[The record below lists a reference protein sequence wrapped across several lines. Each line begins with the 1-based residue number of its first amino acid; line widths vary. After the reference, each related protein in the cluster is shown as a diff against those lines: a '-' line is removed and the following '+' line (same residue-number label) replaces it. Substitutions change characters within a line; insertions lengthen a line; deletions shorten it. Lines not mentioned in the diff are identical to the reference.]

1 MEVEGV
7 LRFGEERKHCL
18 CIVYIIYENTSNGC
32 KVDKE
37 VIMQSVIGQA
47 IIMNLKRGLAYLY
60 RCMLCCKAMGLGPNI
75 PWRYKDP

>member
-18 CIVYIIYENTSNGC
+18 CFVYIIYENTSNGY

-37 VIMQSVIGQA
+37 VIMLSVIG
-47 IIMNLKRGLAYLY
+47 
-60 RCMLCCKAMGLGPNI
+60 
-75 PWRYKDP
+75 